1 MLNKQNLIKYFEN
14 GIKSNA
20 NLKIGTEH
28 EKFIL
33 NKDTFLP
40 LKYDEENGINN
51 IFLSL
56 IDLGWKPIIEGKEET
71 IIGLK
76 QNEQN
81 ISLEPAGQF
90 ELSGQPLRNIHETCS
105 EITTHLNQMKELS
118 KKHNF
123 ILLGLGVEPK
133 LNLDNFPWM
142 PKKRYNIMKNYM
154 PKVGNNGLDMM
165 QRTCSTQINFD
176 FISEKDMIKKFRVL
190 LSLESLGTAIF
201 ANSPFS
207 KNKLTDFKSLRS
219 FYWMNTDNQRT
230 GITPFVFNENFNF
243 ETYVDYALD
252 VPMYFIERNKKY
264 IDVAGCNFRDFLNGK
279 LDKIP
284 GEFATEGDW
293 ESHLTTLFPQ
303 VRLKKYL
310 EIRSM
315 DACSWDQICA
325 QPAFWTGLLYDQ
337 DSLDEI
343 YSIIK
348 EWDSNDRDYLYKN
361 VPKYG
366 LNTKFKK
373 GTILDLAKKVLK
385 ISLSGLKKRN
395 YISSNNENDERQ
407 YLQSVEE
414 NLEKG
419 LSPAD
424 ILIDK
429 YLNKWNKNLLP
440 IYEENIF

>member
-76 QNEQN
+76 QNQQN

-133 LNLDNFPWM
+133 SNLDNFHWM

-219 FYWMNTDNQRT
+219 LYWINTDNQRT

-252 VPMYFIERNKKY
+252 VPMYFLKEIKN
-264 IDVAGCNFRDFLNGK
+264 ILM
-279 LDKIP
+279 
-284 GEFATEGDW
+284 
-293 ESHLTTLFPQ
+293 PQ
-303 VRLKKYL
+303 V
-310 EIRSM
+310 
-315 DACSWDQICA
+315 A
-325 QPAFWTGLLYDQ
+325 
-337 DSLDEI
+337 
-343 YSIIK
+343 
-348 EWDSNDRDYLYKN
+348 
-361 VPKYG
+361 
-366 LNTKFKK
+366 
-373 GTILDLAKKVLK
+373 
-385 ISLSGLKKRN
+385 
-395 YISSNNENDERQ
+395 
-407 YLQSVEE
+407 
-414 NLEKG
+414 
-419 LSPAD
+419 
-424 ILIDK
+424 
-429 YLNKWNKNLLP
+429 
-440 IYEENIF
+440 IFVIF